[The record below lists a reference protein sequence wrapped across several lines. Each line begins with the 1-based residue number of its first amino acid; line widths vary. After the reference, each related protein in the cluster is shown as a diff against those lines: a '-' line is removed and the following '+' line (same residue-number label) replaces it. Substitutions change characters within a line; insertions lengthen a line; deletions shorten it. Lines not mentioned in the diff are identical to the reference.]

1 MGNQSYSE
9 QQPKLR
15 AMLNQGKRMIV
26 RAVDTLSVSSCLAT
40 GIVDVVAMVILRK
53 SARSVKTVD
62 DSDTEDLEINNKPVC
77 FQLDTGVMCCH

>member
-1 MGNQSYSE
+1 MSRDRYRRCGRHGYFEKKCRS
-9 QQPKLR
+9 
-15 AMLNQGKRMIV
+15 
-26 RAVDTLSVSSCLAT
+26 
-40 GIVDVVAMVILRK
+40 